1 MGENAAMGRGRALD
15 TKRAV
20 EPLAV
25 KATRS
30 LACASF
36 DTATAARATPSA
48 IGVFSVKGIRGRR
61 VKGLVGLNDNPRPC
75 IAQRERQRMV
85 TRGGLRG

>member
-1 MGENAAMGRGRALD
+1 
-15 TKRAV
+15 
-20 EPLAV
+20 
-25 KATRS
+25 
-30 LACASF
+30 
-36 DTATAARATPSA
+36 
-48 IGVFSVKGIRGRR
+48 VKGIRGRR